1 MVVEG
6 HYGKLSR
13 KVIGKRGLG
22 YWVSV
27 VFKNEECF
35 RNLSVIGTVSG
46 NINGDHNF
54 FFFF

>member
-35 RNLSVIGTVSG
+35 RNLSGIGTASG